1 MVVLILYDFVLP
13 VVILSSMMNTKNRSS
28 IYYQQNLELLVV
40 YFFTLMTCFVSVLL
54 IKRTRK
60 TSFFFFFSFLLLHV
74 NQQRQNYKCYAD
86 TPEVKDDFLN
96 ALLFNLN
103 LANGG
108 VGPGS
113 TIFRVDFLQEL
124 YFVSMAGTF

>member
-60 TSFFFFFSFLLLHV
+60 TSFFFFSFLLLHV

-96 ALLFNLN
+96 APLFNLN

>member
-1 MVVLILYDFVLP
+1 
-13 VVILSSMMNTKNRSS
+13 
-28 IYYQQNLELLVV
+28 
-40 YFFTLMTCFVSVLL
+40 MTCFVSVLL

-60 TSFFFFFSFLLLHV
+60 TSFFLFFLLSGAAAAAV
-74 NQQRQNYKCYAD
+74 NQQRQNYKCFAD

-96 ALLFNLN
+96 APLFNLN

-113 TIFRVDFLQEL
+113 TIFRVDFLQ
-124 YFVSMAGTF
+124 

>member
-40 YFFTLMTCFVSVLL
+40 YFFTLMTCLVSVLL

-60 TSFFFFFSFLLLHV
+60 TSSFFFSFLLLHV

-96 ALLFNLN
+96 APLFNLN